1 MMSLVQHILPAR
13 PARGT
18 YGIDELFYT
27 KTRSMER
34 FFFPRSWPQLA
45 QVVRSSGRGFPL
57 ESGRGIPKGGAVRG
71 TLSPADVRGTGIKQ
85 FKTRF
90 KTVLR
95 TMALK
100 PDSTP

>member
-45 QVVRSSGRGFPL
+45 QVVRSWFPIGVRSWDTEGR
-57 ESGRGIPKGGAVRG
+57 RGQGDA
-71 TLSPADVRGTGIKQ
+71 
-85 FKTRF
+85 
-90 KTVLR
+90 
-95 TMALK
+95 
-100 PDSTP
+100 